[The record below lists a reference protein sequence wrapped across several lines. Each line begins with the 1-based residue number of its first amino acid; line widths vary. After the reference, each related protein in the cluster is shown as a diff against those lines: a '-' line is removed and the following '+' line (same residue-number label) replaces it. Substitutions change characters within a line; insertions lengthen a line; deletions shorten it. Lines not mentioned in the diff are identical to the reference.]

1 MALTKN
7 FNHENFDRK
16 EKFKSGT
23 EKSFGLTFGC
33 VFLIIALLPLL
44 RQHPVN
50 VWPLGV
56 AFLFFVF
63 AFGAPAYFKF
73 PNMLWLKLGLLL
85 NRIVSPVILSVLF
98 FLVFLPTGLLLKLFK
113 KDILGLKLDRTAHSY
128 WIRSADP
135 ESSMK
140 DQF

>member
-44 RQHPVN
+44 RQHPAN

-56 AFLFFVF
+56 SFLFFVF
-63 AFGAPAYFKF
+63 AFGAPAYLKF

-113 KDILGLKLDRTAHSY
+113 KDILGLKLDRAARSY